1 MEELKNVLFYSN
13 EGPHFFPRGD
23 NAKIEISIYIDEAS
37 LGEEEM
43 KDCVLFQGEII
54 KKIMKMH
61 QQVIK
66 KSTGWNSTKLD

>member
-23 NAKIEISIYIDEAS
+23 TAKIEISIYIDEAS

-43 KDCVLFQGEII
+43 KDCVLFNKKKMKMHPQVIKRPQGEI
-54 KKIMKMH
+54 
-61 QQVIK
+61 QL
-66 KSTGWNSTKLD
+66 S

>member
-54 KKIMKMH
+54 KKK
-61 QQVIK
+61 
-66 KSTGWNSTKLD
+66 